1 MTNALH
7 PELTQLLNFYLA
19 QRKDPPPV
27 FTHALQVIP
36 SPTFFSVQKLQQ
48 YLNNP
53 LLTPDWVHL
62 RSRGQTVP
70 LDSVVQWKL
79 VQSKKL
85 MFMDKDV
92 INTQLQQ
99 GAAIVL
105 EGIDIMDADIN
116 RFVAKV
122 DEALPCSLANCV
134 AFFSQRDNEAYGG
147 HCDTDDVLVI
157 QLEGE
162 KVWQLYKPQ
171 QRRYVNNSP
180 LNNEQL
186 GPVTHEVTMRPGDA
200 LYVRAGVPHLVRTP
214 GEYSL
219 HLAFDLCDRI
229 PNIEQITH
237 EANTR
242 YNTACE
248 DTYQPATKM
257 VDRYVNILKS
267 AEFQRSL
274 VLATQQIKN
283 NATLFR
289 QRIGRSTGIT
299 ALDRY
304 IAKK

>member
-1 MTNALH
+1 MTNPLH
-7 PELTQLLNFYLA
+7 PDLALLLDFYLA
-19 QRKDPPPV
+19 QRKSPPPV
-27 FTHALQVIP
+27 FTYLPGVISAP
-36 SPTFFSVQKLQQ
+36 SFFSIQKLQQ

-62 RSRGQTVP
+62 RTRGQTIP

-79 VQSKKL
+79 VQTKKL

-92 INTQLQQ
+92 INTHLNQ

-122 DEALPCSLANCV
+122 DEVLPCSLANCV

-147 HCDTDDVLVI
+147 HCDTDDVLVV

-162 KVWQLYKPQ
+162 KVWQLFKPQ

-180 LNNEQL
+180 LNSEQL
-186 GPVTHEVTMRPGDA
+186 GPVTHELTMRPGDA
-200 LYVRAGVPHLVRTP
+200 LYVRAAVPHLVKTP
-214 GEYSL
+214 GDFSL

-237 EANTR
+237 EANAR
-242 YNTACE
+242 YNQSCE
-248 DTYQPATKM
+248 DTYQPASKM
-257 VDRYVNILKS
+257 VDRYMNILQS

-299 ALDRY
+299 ALDRF
-304 IAKK
+304 INKK